1 MDLQDSKKSPDEK
14 KDLLP
19 SPWETRMRE
28 TLPATDK
35 KDGAAKKDL
44 NELMKDQTKF
54 VANK

>member
-1 MDLQDSKKSPDEK
+1 LDLQDSKKSPDEK